1 MMPWRL
7 MYAQAVVSYLV
18 ALRYAGHE
26 LREEIRA
33 IGKEAEPWI
42 EDRPIPGRPNRYER
56 LCRGHWVGYEVEQ
69 ADRTIRIVYVQSM

>member
-1 MMPWRL
+1 MTWRL

-18 ALRYAGHE
+18 ALRLAGHD

-33 IGKEAEPWI
+33 IAREHQPWV
-42 EDRPIPGRPNRYER
+42 EDLPVSGRPQRYER

-69 ADRTIRIVYVQSM
+69 ADRTIKIVYVQSI